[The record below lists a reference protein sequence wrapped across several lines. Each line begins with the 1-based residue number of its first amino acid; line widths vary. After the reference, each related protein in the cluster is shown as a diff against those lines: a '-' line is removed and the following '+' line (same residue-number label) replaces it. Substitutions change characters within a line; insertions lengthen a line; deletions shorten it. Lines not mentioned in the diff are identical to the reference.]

1 MNKFLPFVTV
11 RSGSLVSHLDT
22 VYIQLIGRYKC
33 NTAIS
38 KGEIV
43 MEMLLLLLSG
53 ICWTVVYLELVR
65 TGFKEKTYG
74 MPLFALAL
82 NVTWEGLYTFKDLAA
97 STIPVQGWVNLVW
110 VLFDIAIVT
119 TYFRYGR
126 KDFEKFG
133 LLKHH
138 FIPWSILI
146 FATSFVLQYSFL
158 VEFGDNAPKY
168 SAFLQNLIMSVLFI
182 CMLVARKST
191 LGQNQVIAVCK
202 WLGTVAPTI
211 SIGVMHGNKLVLVL
225 GIFCSVFD
233 LIYIYA
239 LRLYSKAAVEQPEA
253 FMHSGN
259 GDRAVPF

>member
-1 MNKFLPFVTV
+1 
-11 RSGSLVSHLDT
+11 
-22 VYIQLIGRYKC
+22 
-33 NTAIS
+33 
-38 KGEIV
+38 

-65 TGFKEKTYG
+65 IGFKEKTYG
-74 MPLFALAL
+74 MHLFALAL
-82 NVTWEGLYTFKDLAA
+82 NVTWEGLYTFKDLTAP
-97 STIPVQGWVNLVW
+97 TIPVQGWVNLVW

-126 KDFEKFG
+126 KEFEKFG
-133 LLKHH
+133 LLKHN

-146 FATSFVLQYSFL
+146 FAMSFVLQYSFI

-191 LGQNQVIAVCK
+191 QGQNQVIAVCK
-202 WLGTVAPTI
+202 WLGTLAPTI
-211 SIGVMHGNKLVLVL
+211 SIGVLHGNKLVLVL

-239 LRLYSKAAVEQPEA
+239 LRLYSKASVKQPEA
-253 FMHSGN
+253 FTHSGN
-259 GDRAVPF
+259 EDHAVPL

>member
-1 MNKFLPFVTV
+1 
-11 RSGSLVSHLDT
+11 
-22 VYIQLIGRYKC
+22 
-33 NTAIS
+33 
-38 KGEIV
+38 
-43 MEMLLLLLSG
+43 MEMLLSLLSG

-65 TGFKEKTYG
+65 TGFKENTYG

-82 NVTWEGLYTFKDLAA
+82 NVTWEGLYTFKDLTAP
-97 STIPVQGWVNLVW
+97 TIPVQGWVNLVW

-119 TYFRYGR
+119 TYFRFGR
-126 KDFEKFG
+126 KEFGKFSH
-133 LLKHH
+133 LQIY

-146 FATSFVLQYSFL
+146 FAMSFVLQYSFL

-191 LGQNQVIAVCK
+191 LGQNQTIAVCK
-202 WLGTVAPTI
+202 WLGTLAPTI
-211 SIGVMHGNKLVLVL
+211 LIGVMNGNQLVLVL

-239 LRLYSKAAVEQPEA
+239 LRLYSKSSAQQPEVH
-253 FMHSGN
+253 FHSGN
-259 GDRAVPF
+259 GDRAVRL